1 MAITILWVH
10 VLAAAC
16 WLGGAAMLR
25 IAFLPALADG
35 APAACA
41 AAASRGHFLTSRAM
55 EVLVLTGVL
64 NIVVRGIAT
73 NLTYG
78 TPFFGMIALKTL
90 LFVLMAALQLWM
102 GMGWRQAR
110 PEEVGKA
117 IRRARLGLPLQLVLG
132 AGAVLAGLGIGGY
145 EPRP

>member
-1 MAITILWVH
+1 MAIAILWVH
-10 VLAAAC
+10 VLAAAG
-16 WLGGAAMLR
+16 WLGGAAVLCL
-25 IAFLPALADG
+25 ALQPALAEG
-35 APAACA
+35 APAACL

-78 TPFFGMIALKTL
+78 TAFFGLIALKTL
-90 LFVLMAALQLWM
+90 LFVLMAGLQVWM

-110 PEEVGKA
+110 PEEIATA
-117 IRRARLGLPLQLVLG
+117 IRRARLGWPLQIVLG

-145 EPRP
+145 

>member
-1 MAITILWVH
+1 MAIAILWVH

-16 WLGGAAMLR
+16 WLGGAAVLR
-25 IAFLPALADG
+25 FSLLPALADG

-41 AAASRGHFLTSRAM
+41 AAVGRGHFLTSRAM

-73 NLTYG
+73 ELTYG
-78 TPFFGMIALKTL
+78 TAFFGLIALKTL
-90 LFVLMAALQLWM
+90 LFVLMATLQLWM

-110 PEEVGKA
+110 PEEAATAV
-117 IRRARLGLPLQLVLG
+117 RRARLGLPLQCVLG

-145 EPRP
+145 

>member
-1 MAITILWVH
+1 MAMAILWLH

-25 IAFLPALADG
+25 VALLPALADG
-35 APAACA
+35 APAVCV

-55 EVLVLTGVL
+55 EVLVLTGIL
-64 NIVVRGIAT
+64 NIVVRGMAT
-73 NLTYG
+73 NLMYG
-78 TPFFGMIALKTL
+78 GQFFGMIALKSL

-110 PEEVGKA
+110 PEEVAKA
-117 IRRARLGLPLQLVLG
+117 TRRARLGLPLQLVLG
-132 AGAVLAGLGIGGY
+132 AGAVLVGLGIGGY
-145 EPRP
+145 

>member
-1 MAITILWVH
+1 MAIAILWVH
-10 VLAAAC
+10 VLAAAG
-16 WLGGAAMLR
+16 WLGGAAVLR
-25 IAFLPALADG
+25 MALLPALAEG
-35 APAACA
+35 APGACT

-64 NIVVRGIAT
+64 NVVVRGIAT

-78 TPFFGMIALKTL
+78 TPFFGLIALKTL

-110 PEEVGKA
+110 PEEVATAVG
-117 IRRARLGLPLQLVLG
+117 RARLGLPLQLVLG
-132 AGAVLAGLGIGGY
+132 AGAVLAGLEIGRY
-145 EPRP
+145 